1 MLKNLSI
8 SNFLLIDNLEIEFIS
23 GLCVLTGETGSGK
36 SILVDAIGLMVGM
49 RGGAEYIQTGFEQ
62 CSISGEFEIDL
73 DDGTRHILV
82 ENGIDIQ
89 SQLILRRVLNLGGRS
104 RAFINDVPVSV
115 GLLRQVGGRLIEIHN
130 QFDIYGLLDPANH
143 QSILDEYAK
152 LQNIIT
158 KTAKQYRSWRKAKE
172 TLSTRIREYETLKDE
187 EELLIYTLKELN
199 EIEPKKNEEE
209 ELTSRRKF
217 LMSSEELRTVI
228 NDIFKNL
235 EDTNGINDN
244 LRSNLGQIEKVLD
257 KSGGKLDVVYSALER
272 SIIETNE
279 AATELENLIDSLDAE
294 PGELELVEDRLF
306 ALKSLARK
314 HSITVDELSDLQAR
328 LETQINDLGGIDSKI
343 GDLEKEVEKRR
354 QDFQETAQ
362 NLTKARKKASKKLG
376 GDVTDELG
384 PLKLGSAQFVVSA
397 DPLQEKEWSEKG
409 CERIEFLVKTNPNT
423 QLGPIHKVASGGEL
437 ARLML
442 ALKVCLAGAKSPG
455 TIIFDEVD
463 SGIGGATAS
472 AVGERLLLLS
482 KNTQV
487 LVVTHSPQVT
497 AKATMHWNVAK
508 SENSQYSKTIL
519 RNLDDDQR
527 KEEIARMLSGE
538 KITEEARAAAEKL
551 IFGGG
556 NVNN

>member
-8 SNFLLIDNLEIEFIS
+8 SNFLLIDSLEIEFTS

-62 CSISGEFEIDL
+62 CSIAGEFELDL

-89 SQLILRRVLNLGGRS
+89 SQLSLRRGLNLGGRS

-172 TLSTRIREYETLKDE
+172 TLSARIREYETLKDE

-306 ALKSLARK
+306 ALKS
-314 HSITVDELSDLQAR
+314 
-328 LETQINDLGGIDSKI
+328 DLGGIDSKI
-343 GDLEKEVEKRR
+343 VDLEKEVVKRR

-362 NLTKARKKASKKLG
+362 KLTKARKKASKKLG

-397 DPLQEKEWSEKG
+397 DPLQEEEWSEKG

>member
-8 SNFLLIDNLEIEFIS
+8 SNFLLIDNLEIEFTS

-49 RGGAEYIQTGFEQ
+49 RGDTEYIQSGFDQ
-62 CSISGEFEIDL
+62 CSVSGEFELSQDNGIKN
-73 DDGTRHILV
+73 ILI
-82 ENGIDIQ
+82 ENGIEIQ
-89 SQLILRRVLNLGGRS
+89 SQLILRRVLSLGGRS
-104 RAFINDVPVSV
+104 RAFINDIPVSV
-115 GLLRQVGGRLIEIHN
+115 GLLRLVGGRLIEIHN
-130 QFDIYGLLDPANH
+130 QFDTYGLLDPVNH
-143 QSILDEYAK
+143 QAILDEYAK
-152 LQNIIT
+152 LENMIT
-158 KTAKQYRSWRKAKE
+158 QTAKQYKSWKNAE
-172 TLSTRIREYETLKDE
+172 TTLSARIREYKSLKDE
-187 EELLIYTLKELN
+187 EELLNYTLKELN
-199 EIEPKKNEEE
+199 AIEPKSGEEE

-217 LMSSEELRTVI
+217 LMSSEELRVVI
-228 NDIFKNL
+228 TDIFKNL
-235 EDTNGINDN
+235 EDTNGVNDN

-257 KSGGKLDVVYSALER
+257 KSGGKLDIVYSALER
-272 SIIETNE
+272 SVIEANE
-279 AATELENLIDSLDAE
+279 AATELENLIGSLDAE

-314 HSITVDELSDLQAR
+314 HSTTVDELSDLRAS
-328 LETQINDLGGIDSKI
+328 LEMQINDLDGIDSNI
-343 GDLEKEVEKRR
+343 RDLEDKVEKRR
-354 QDFQETAQ
+354 QDFLEIARELSQARQ
-362 NLTKARKKASKKLG
+362 KACNKLG
-376 GDVTDELG
+376 EQVTKELG
-384 PLKLGSAQFVVSA
+384 PLKLGSAQFIASIE
-397 DPLQEKEWSEKG
+397 PLEENEWSDQG
-409 CERIEFLVKTNPNT
+409 CERIAFLVKTNPNT

-472 AVGERLLLLS
+472 AVGKRLLMLS

-508 SENSQYSKTIL
+508 SENGKHSKTIL
-519 RNLDDDQR
+519 KNLDDDQR

>member
-8 SNFLLIDNLEIEFIS
+8 SNFLLIDNLEIEFTS

-209 ELTSRRKF
+209 E
-217 LMSSEELRTVI
+217 
-228 NDIFKNL
+228 
-235 EDTNGINDN
+235 
-244 LRSNLGQIEKVLD
+244 
-257 KSGGKLDVVYSALER
+257 
-272 SIIETNE
+272 
-279 AATELENLIDSLDAE
+279 
-294 PGELELVEDRLF
+294 
-306 ALKSLARK
+306 
-314 HSITVDELSDLQAR
+314 
-328 LETQINDLGGIDSKI
+328 
-343 GDLEKEVEKRR
+343 
-354 QDFQETAQ
+354 
-362 NLTKARKKASKKLG
+362 
-376 GDVTDELG
+376 
-384 PLKLGSAQFVVSA
+384 
-397 DPLQEKEWSEKG
+397 
-409 CERIEFLVKTNPNT
+409 
-423 QLGPIHKVASGGEL
+423 
-437 ARLML
+437 
-442 ALKVCLAGAKSPG
+442 
-455 TIIFDEVD
+455 
-463 SGIGGATAS
+463 
-472 AVGERLLLLS
+472 
-482 KNTQV
+482 
-487 LVVTHSPQVT
+487 
-497 AKATMHWNVAK
+497 
-508 SENSQYSKTIL
+508 
-519 RNLDDDQR
+519 
-527 KEEIARMLSGE
+527 
-538 KITEEARAAAEKL
+538 
-551 IFGGG
+551 
-556 NVNN
+556 